1 MFTIHSIGDAGF
13 LEQILIAV
21 AMVTGTGDFEK
32 MVSIGLLLGALI
44 ISFQS
49 LFQGAKSWD
58 LHQVFV
64 AWLIYGLA
72 FGASTT
78 VTIEDA
84 YDGDV
89 RVVSN
94 VPIGPAAVGSL
105 ISEVGYGITKLF
117 EMAYSPIA
125 PGITEHKFLDS
136 LDLLVKLRDT
146 QMRSG
151 LWVAWNNAL
160 GGEKIDVK
168 KSLLNYIT
176 DCTAVKFALGE
187 ATEDQINTE
196 NWQQAI
202 RFESAVFGTKLFLTP
217 SGPSYPN
224 CTAGWVQLAQAI
236 NAAYSAGLSQQT
248 LGYILGKTDAVNAT
262 SDALDNLHAQS
273 VATGDYIKAHILQPI
288 VSRGF
293 SQYYSDAHDPYAQVM
308 MTQAERQ
315 RNTQW
320 SAEQSLWMKSIR
332 PLMTLIEG
340 LVYAITPLAAFIMVT
355 GSKGVVLV
363 GKYFQML
370 IWIQLWM
377 PIMSIINL
385 YIYTQGQDAL
395 SGYLYTG
402 DLASFEGIA
411 YAGAEL
417 ERWISIG
424 GMMAA
429 STPAI
434 AFMLVSG
441 SAIAMNSLAQRVA
454 GGDHIDE
461 KMMSP
466 DLVHRGAVIDQQP
479 QFQQTRA
486 GGSLASGA
494 ESLVD
499 KVNIGKT
506 LSSVVSSSQ
515 AASAQA
521 TQNFSEQLSNSVFS
535 GASAEQSYARLEGLG
550 KTLRASDSSQARAIA
565 GKAQEYV
572 RQHGLSETHTDA
584 IAGAIAM
591 RASGSVDAAQLAK
604 VLPIG
609 RAAAAAEAAAEKV
622 KEEGKNG
629 DESKKVSKSP
639 LSLEAGISGSAASTS
654 TDQRQQLTTD
664 LDKLAKNLGFS
675 KDDSAALT
683 QDLARQT
690 NTESGQRFINSL
702 GEDQRKQLSQSAT
715 QAVSAQNTYQRL
727 SAAQSSI
734 GTASQ
739 MDMRALAASTV
750 DSPAASTMLQNGMRL
765 ASPETRQ
772 AAAEKARF
780 YQALGMDSAQ
790 ALAGGQIYALLNSGK
805 GADQAIAAE
814 TISAATGGVVTQ
826 GVGRFNENQLL
837 VQQAPA
843 ITDFS
848 RTQQLQDPSRMTEG
862 QRVQA
867 YDNVPGEAAVFR
879 QHDKN
884 MSRVQ
889 ATHANQKESFQSERL
904 GSLRTQIMNSKVEPS
919 TASSI
924 FASTE
929 GAGRFFDEIVGGSG
943 AAMDEFSNDF
953 AGSMNQ
959 LARMTPEQRD
969 QFIADAQKGDQYIKD
984 QYGLPGFLATGAA
997 NLGRNII
1004 GAGVSGF
1011 YAAKEWLSGKSDLSE
1026 AAKGMS
1032 VRERGMFF
1040 AAALA
1045 SASEA
1050 GTEHA
1055 QAFVQQY
1062 GDEFRNLARQ
1072 TAIEEHGLN
1081 SDAGARLFAS
1091 SILGASDGKEQE
1103 YRAQLRSEMGDDA
1116 LANKTADII
1125 ESAAGAGR
1133 EQAGGYLAP
1142 VSRYFAVKQG
1152 SGS

>member
-94 VPIGPAAVGSL
+94 VPIGPAAVGSI
-105 ISEVGYGITKLF
+105 ISQVGYGITKLF
-117 EMAYSPIA
+117 EVAYSPIA
-125 PGITEHKFLDS
+125 PGITENKFLDS
-136 LDLLVKLRDT
+136 LELLVKLRNT
-146 QMRSG
+146 QMQSA
-151 LWVAWNNAL
+151 LWDAWNNSL
-160 GGEKIDVK
+160 GGDKVDVK
-168 KSLLNYIT
+168 KSLLNYVS
-176 DCTAVKFALGE
+176 DCTAVKFSLGE
-187 ATEDQINTE
+187 ATEDKINTE
-196 NWQQAI
+196 NWQQAL
-202 RFESAVFGTKLFLTP
+202 RFESSIFGTELSLSPT
-217 SGPSYPN
+217 GPTYPT
-224 CTAGWVQLAQAI
+224 CTDGWVQITQAI
-236 NAAYSAGLSQQT
+236 NTAFSAGLSQQT
-248 LGYILGKTDAVNAT
+248 LGHMLGKTDAVNET
-262 SDALDNLHAQS
+262 SDALDALHAQG

-288 VSRGF
+288 VSRGVAQF
-293 SQYYSDAHDPYAQVM
+293 YSDINDPYAGIMLQ
-308 MTQAERQ
+308 QAEMQ

-320 SAEQSLWMKSIR
+320 TAEQNIWVKSIR

-355 GSKGVVLV
+355 GSKGVILV

-385 YIYTQGQDAL
+385 YIYIQGQDAL
-395 SGYLYTG
+395 NKYISIGSLT
-402 DLASFEGIA
+402 SFEGIA

-417 ERWISIG
+417 ERWIAIG

-466 DLVHRGAVIDQQP
+466 DLVRRGAIIDQQP

-486 GGSLASGA
+486 GGTLESGA

-499 KVNIGKT
+499 KVNIGQT

-521 TQNFSEQLSNSVFS
+521 TRNFSEQLSNSVFS
-535 GASAEQSYARLEGLG
+535 GASAEQSYARLQGVG
-550 KTLRASDSSQARAIA
+550 QTIRASDSSQAKAIY
-565 GKAQEYV
+565 GQAQDYA
-572 RQHGLSETHTDA
+572 RQYGLSETHTDA

-591 RASGSVDAAQLAK
+591 RASGSVDAGKLAA
-604 VLPIG
+604 VIGGPIG
-609 RAAAAAEAAAEKV
+609 RIAAASGAVGKDAPLKV
-622 KEEGKNG
+622 QG
-629 DESKKVSKSP
+629 D
-639 LSLEAGISGSAASTS
+639 ISGSAESRT

-664 LDKLAKNLGFS
+664 LDKLTKNLGFS

-683 QDLARQT
+683 RDLARQT
-690 NTESGQRFINSL
+690 NTEAGQRFTNSL
-702 GEDQRKQLSQSAT
+702 GEEQREQLTQSAT
-715 QAVSAQNTYQRL
+715 QAISAQNTYQRL
-727 SAAQSSI
+727 SSAQSSI

-750 DSPAASTMLQNGMRL
+750 DSPDASTLLQNGMRM

-780 YQALGMDSAQ
+780 YQALGMNSAQ

-805 GADQAIAAE
+805 GAEQAVAAE

-837 VQQAPA
+837 FQQAPS
-843 ITDFS
+843 ITGLS
-848 RTQQLQDPSRMTEG
+848 NTPKLQDPSRMTEG
-862 QRVQA
+862 QRIQA
-867 YDNVPGEAAVFR
+867 YGNVPGEEAVFR
-879 QHDKN
+879 QHDEN

-889 ATHANQKESFQSERL
+889 DAHANQRGAFQGERL
-904 GSLRTQIMNSKVEPS
+904 GSLRTQIMNSNVAPS
-919 TASSI
+919 TAASI

-929 GAGRFFDEIVGGSG
+929 GAGRFFDKIVGGSG
-943 AAMDEFSNDF
+943 AAMDGFSNDF
-953 AGSMNQ
+953 ANSMNQ

-969 QFIADAQKGDQYIKD
+969 QFIADAHKGDQYIKD

-997 NLGRNII
+997 NLGRDVI

-1011 YAAKEWLSGKSDLSE
+1011 YAAKEWLTGKSDLSE

-1045 SASEA
+1045 SATEA
-1050 GTEHA
+1050 GAEHA

-1062 GDEFRNLARQ
+1062 GDEFRNLAMQ
-1072 TAIEEHGLN
+1072 TAIQEHGLH
-1081 SDAGARLFAS
+1081 SEAGARLFAS

-1103 YRAQLRSEMGDDA
+1103 YRAQLRREMGDDA

-1152 SGS
+1152 GGS